1 MPPGPRWVQVL
12 RDGWSAGA
20 AVMPIDH
27 RLPAARVRDLIA
39 RGKPTVIALDGPRE
53 RLERL
58 RDGVPVDDD
67 VRLVVA
73 TSGTAGTPKLA
84 ELTEAALTAAVGS
97 SGARIGAGPGD
108 PWLAC
113 LPVAHIGGML
123 VLVRAVAL
131 GTPVEVH
138 AAFDVASV
146 SAAPRSG
153 ARFTSLVPTMLLR
166 LIAAGA
172 DLSGFARILIG
183 GSALDPDLRAR
194 ALAAGA
200 NVVSTYGMT
209 ETCGGVVY
217 DGRPLDGVEIAVR
230 AGDDHIVVRGSTLM
244 RGYRL
249 DPAATAAAFDPG
261 GWLRTGDAG
270 SLRDGTLTMV
280 GRLDDAIVTGGE
292 KVWPAEVEAAIRAH
306 TGVEDVL
313 VVGEPDAEWGERV
326 VALVVPDDPA
336 GPPAPS
342 ALRAHLRGLLP
353 RQAIPR
359 EIRSVRSLPRTASGK
374 LRREP
379 RGTLGDGGSP
389 PAGSEGS
396 RPPRRPR

>member
-166 LIAAGA
+166 LLAAGA

-183 GSALDPDLRAR
+183 GSALDPDLRQAR
-194 ALAAGA
+194 TW
-200 NVVSTYGMT
+200 S
-209 ETCGGVVY
+209 
-217 DGRPLDGVEIAVR
+217 R
-230 AGDDHIVVRGSTLM
+230 
-244 RGYRL
+244 
-249 DPAATAAAFDPG
+249 
-261 GWLRTGDAG
+261 RTG
-270 SLRDGTLTMV
+270 
-280 GRLDDAIVTGGE
+280 
-292 KVWPAEVEAAIRAH
+292 
-306 TGVEDVL
+306 
-313 VVGEPDAEWGERV
+313 
-326 VALVVPDDPA
+326 
-336 GPPAPS
+336 
-342 ALRAHLRGLLP
+342 
-353 RQAIPR
+353 
-359 EIRSVRSLPRTASGK
+359 
-374 LRREP
+374 
-379 RGTLGDGGSP
+379 
-389 PAGSEGS
+389 
-396 RPPRRPR
+396 